1 MIMVKTSKYMEGFF
15 KQYRKWGTIALCC
28 VVTLLFTITAIDS
41 FVGFAFSKN
50 MYMMSIVA
58 TACLL
63 AIISMSWIRILNCK
77 LMRPDL
83 EETLKTT
90 VQSPQFSPITLKDID
105 MCIRKEGYIPQVEE
119 DRIVFKITGERYD
132 VYYQD
137 EKFTL
142 VKRFAIS
149 DDIDRNLLLKACTQA
164 LDEIFMFRCYTHCY
178 DDKTTLLC
186 FEVET
191 YVNSLKELERFFPQ
205 YLNVINHAI
214 ERQREIYYQ
223 MLADSKQHEMGS
235 VTTTA
240 KELKVVS

>member
-1 MIMVKTSKYMEGFF
+1 M
-15 KQYRKWGTIALCC
+15 
-28 VVTLLFTITAIDS
+28 S
-41 FVGFAFSKN
+41 FS
-50 MYMMSIVA
+50 YH
-58 TACLL
+58 
-63 AIISMSWIRILNCK
+63 LNVMDTNTE
-77 LMRPDL
+77 L
-83 EETLKTT
+83 
-90 VQSPQFSPITLKDID
+90 
-105 MCIRKEGYIPQVEE
+105 QVEASWFGRNIE
-119 DRIVFKITGERYD
+119 NNYTIFSIQPYYTQGYWYVYQKGRVYTAGRRRSHCLQDYRWKYD